1 MTDLIPTNVRS
12 PGNARGLGQLAAHAG
27 PGYRCSVKFRIVIEQ
42 DEDGMFIAT
51 CPTLPG
57 CVSQGATRD
66 EAHRNVE
73 DAVAGYLASL
83 QKHGDPIP
91 PCIEEDIV
99 DVAI

>member
-1 MTDLIPTNVRS
+1 MPTCATFVVGS
-12 PGNARGLGQLAAHAG
+12 VAARGDR
-27 PGYRCSVKFRIVIEQ
+27 GYRCSVKFRVVIEQ
-42 DEDGMFIAT
+42 DEDGVFIAT

-73 DAVAGYLASL
+73 DAVTGYLASL

-91 PCIEEDIV
+91 PSIEEDVV

>member
-1 MTDLIPTNVRS
+1 VGGVAARD
-12 PGNARGLGQLAAHAG
+12 ARG
-27 PGYRCSVKFRIVIEQ
+27 YRYSVKFRVVIEQ
-42 DEDGMFIAT
+42 DEDGVFIAT

-66 EAHRNVE
+66 EARRNVE
-73 DAVAGYLASL
+73 DAVAGYLISL

-91 PCIEEDIV
+91 PSIEEDIV